1 MKLYTD
7 DGDEDT
13 VNRSLQAYP
22 ILTICRQDTPQ
33 PSGSSTPIDRTSTG
47 IISNKPQK
55 VGLSA
60 LEKLTSSKS
69 TGMSVMSLAKRESA
83 RRGLYSRFFR
93 GPILGPDAEE
103 PRVLE
108 VAQRLSPSSSESS
121 NPKYSVSITEP
132 RKEKKR
138 KSREEGEGETGLA
151 QKKRKPKGGNET
163 KEERKER
170 RRLKRLKKAGRNREV
185 SEVRLDGK
193 AESGLTEMSTA
204 PESSV
209 QGNVPG
215 DRSRRNDH
223 KKREKREEREGTVH
237 RDG

>member
-13 VNRSLQAYP
+13 VSRPLQAYP

-47 IISNKPQK
+47 IISNKPRK

-60 LEKLTSSKS
+60 LEKLTSSKT

-83 RRGLYSRFFR
+83 RHGLYSRFFR
-93 GPILGPDAEE
+93 GPILGSDTEE

-108 VAQRLSPSSSESS
+108 VAQRLSPSRLESS
-121 NPKYSVSITEP
+121 NPKHTVSITEP
-132 RKEKKR
+132 RNGKKR
-138 KSREEGEGETGLA
+138 KSREEGEGERGLA

-170 RRLKRLKKAGRNREV
+170 RRLKKAGKNREV
-185 SEVRLDGK
+185 SEVRLDGE

-204 PESSV
+204 PENSV
-209 QGNVPG
+209 QGDIPG
-215 DRSRRNDH
+215 DRSRRKDH
-223 KKREKREEREGTVH
+223 KKGGKREERKGTVH
-237 RDG
+237 HDG